1 MGFSMQSTKQPRS
14 WVIDS
19 HRGAFKNGLLENSV
33 PAYLESIRE
42 GANALECDVRRTL
55 DGELVLVH
63 NRTIDHISKF
73 ATQIPNASEFNEP
86 HLGRVGLHTLRYL
99 KALKFPNEGEIMTIG
114 EFLAFL
120 KKHCVGAQIELKE
133 MKRVLPKL
141 LDEIARANIDYTNQV
156 APVVVTSFNWVAIL
170 KLRRLLLKRSDI
182 PRYKYPDTPGLA
194 LGLQALKLT
203 GAFGRWILRRCQNRD
218 IWGFM
223 TYYKYLPSKMIQYA
237 HQCGVKFCPRVPD
250 NKDLVMEYIQAGVD
264 GFETDNIGFIRQCI
278 SEAGFESPVIPTL

>member
-1 MGFSMQSTKQPRS
+1 MTQPRT

-33 PAYLESIRE
+33 PAFLESVRE
-42 GANALECDVRRTL
+42 GANIVECDLRRTL

-63 NRTIDHISKF
+63 NNTIDHIAEF
-73 ATQIPNASEFNEP
+73 ATQLPGASDFDEP
-86 HLGRVGLHTLRYL
+86 HLGRVGLHTLAYL
-99 KALKFPNEGEIMTIG
+99 KALKFPNGAEIMTIG

-120 KKHCVGAQIELKE
+120 KKYRAGAQIELKE
-133 MKRVLPKL
+133 MKGVLPKL
-141 LDEIARANIDYTNQV
+141 LDEISRANLDYTSQM
-156 APVVVTSFNWVAIL
+156 APVVVTSFNWAAIL

-182 PRYKYPDTPGLA
+182 PCYKYPQTPGIA
-194 LGLQALKLT
+194 LGLQALKLA
-203 GAFGRWILRRCQNRD
+203 GIFGRWVLRRCQSRD

-223 TYYKYLPSKMIQYA
+223 TYYKYLPAKMIPYA

-250 NKDLVMEYIQAGVD
+250 NKDLVMEYIRAGVD

-278 SEAGFESPVIPTL
+278 SEAGFEPPSIPKL